1 MMNTERFI
9 KMLFDEEGNAGAQ
22 NNGADNAENNG
33 AKDNGSQ
40 GEKKY
45 TDADVD
51 RMLNDKF
58 AKWQAKHQKDVDE
71 ATKLANMSAEE
82 KATEWEKKYN
92 DLLAENN
99 KATLTA
105 QATKLLADDGIT
117 GISEDIIKA
126 LVTTEAETTKAN
138 VQSFSKAVK
147 DLVNAAVKDLSK
159 RNAPKTG
166 GIGKGND
173 KASAPITREQI
184 EAIQDRN
191 EKQRMIAEHMDL
203 FKDFFK

>member
-92 DLLAENN
+92 DLLAENHR
-99 KATLTA
+99 ATLTA
-105 QATKLLADDGIT
+105 EATKLLANDGIT
-117 GISEDIIKA
+117 GVTENTIKA
-126 LVTTEAETTKAN
+126 LVATDAETTKAN
-138 VQSFSKAVK
+138 VQAFSKNVLELANAIAK
-147 DLVNAAVKDLSK
+147 DMNK
-159 RNAPKTG
+159 RNTPKTG

-184 EAIQDRN
+184 DAIQDRN
-191 EKQRMIAEHMDL
+191 ERQRLIAEHMDL
-203 FKDFFK
+203 YKDFFK